1 MVYNHAFQYLC
12 IGICNSIANSMDS
25 IVTKLI
31 VTEIKRFF
39 GQAALKD
46 HVLYAN
52 TFYRP
57 KHKFYYPGTT
67 VCYNNEWDDKT
78 KELVYLIFMGLF
90 FF

>member
-1 MVYNHAFQYLC
+1 MVYIHAFQYLC
-12 IGICNSIANSMDS
+12 IGICNYIANSMDS

-57 KHKFYYPGTT
+57 KYWFYYPGTT

-78 KELVYLIFMGLF
+78 KQLVYLIFMGLF